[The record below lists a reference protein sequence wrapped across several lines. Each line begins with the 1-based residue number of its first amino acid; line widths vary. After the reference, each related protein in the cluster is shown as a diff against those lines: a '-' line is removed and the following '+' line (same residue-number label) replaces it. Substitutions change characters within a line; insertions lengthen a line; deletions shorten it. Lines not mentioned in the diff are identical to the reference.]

1 MRVDALCAILLKN
14 DLWHTCAKELNSV
27 LWSVQL
33 SGIYDTIASGGLGGS
48 GVNDG
53 GIGQGGFDS
62 GGDEPAAR

>member
-1 MRVDALCAILLKN
+1 M
-14 DLWHTCAKELNSV
+14 NSGCR
-27 LWSVQL
+27 LQL

-53 GIGQGGFDS
+53 GIGQGGFDG